1 MAKKIINDQVTT
13 ALKAIE
19 TTGAGHWFPGMGK
32 PVTMDTLRKRFRK
45 VADIYTGVAHTRKP
59 LKKVEKLPVYKPTG
73 DKIFDSVSQ
82 AFGQQLAARII
93 ACALIKEESLP
104 DTQRDGK
111 DWNAESVVRFTIG
124 VIKRMRRQAI
134 ENGQRMSW
142 EDAVER
148 LEMEQVEGRHYTF
161 KGSLSRAFGFQV
173 RMEVERNEWADVE
186 TFRKT
191 LNKGVDMWSVKVEAE
206 AERLQERNDN
216 MHEAVEAKVW
226 VESFMNQLTAKRRA
240 WFGNVLSA
248 YRKGTPLTTAQSNAI
263 SRRYTPEGVKP
274 REFMELVA
282 RYA

>member
-1 MAKKIINDQVTT
+1 
-13 ALKAIE
+13 
-19 TTGAGHWFPGMGK
+19 
-32 PVTMDTLRKRFRK
+32 MDNTEK
-45 VADIYTGVAHTRKP
+45 V
-59 LKKVEKLPVYKPTG
+59 
-73 DKIFDSVSQ
+73 FDNVSQ

-93 ACALIKEESLP
+93 ACAMIKEEDLP
-104 DTQRDGK
+104 DTQRDGTG
-111 DWNAESVVRFTIG
+111 WTAESVVRFTIG

-134 ENGQRMSW
+134 ENGQSMTW

-148 LEMEQVEGRHYTF
+148 LEMEQVEGRHYAF
-161 KGSLSRAFGFQV
+161 KGSLSRAFNAQV
-173 RMEVERNEWADVE
+173 KMEAERNEWADVE
-186 TFRKT
+186 TFRRS

-206 AERLQERNDN
+206 AERLQDINNAQYD
-216 MHEAVEAKVW
+216 AVDAKIW

-248 YRKGTPLTTAQSNAI
+248 YRKGTPLTTPQSNAI